1 MLIRTKVIGIGQAGN
16 KAAIMAV
23 DKGVIRKEDCLL
35 INTTSRDI
43 PTEYKNDAIIF
54 GDELNGCGKE
64 RDIAKTLFVEYTSTN
79 EFFNI
84 ITNFFSEEEDDDI
97 QNIAVVISS
106 TEGGTGSG
114 ASIVLSDYIND
125 KLETVTHIIGLLG
138 FEDDPKGLENSINW
152 LKEVNADDL
161 SVHLIDNKK
170 FLETSVTKQKAEI
183 AANEEI
189 CNIINIIS
197 GSTIVESETKNIDST
212 DLFKIIR
219 TPGYTIVTESDLKG
233 IDSVDDFN
241 SKMRNMVLKC
251 KSLKSIPKCAIS
263 GIIINCKP
271 QNIAKIDEKF
281 KTVFDTFGNPYEK
294 FYHYQ
299 DIGGEEYIQ
308 FIFAGMN
315 MPKEEVQNIIK
326 RYSSETSKVNFEED
340 NFTDTFSSFKVMKP
354 KSSEKKNILSTL
366 KRKRK
371 PSITTEEL

>member
-43 PTEYKNDAIIF
+43 PAEYKNDAIIF
-54 GDELNGCGKE
+54 GEELNGCGKE
-64 RDIAKTLFVEYTSTN
+64 RDIAKSLFMEYSAST

-84 ITNFFSEEEDDDI
+84 ITNFLSEEDDDI
-97 QNIAVVISS
+97 RNIAVVISS

-114 ASIVLSDYIND
+114 ASTILADFLNE
-125 KLETVTHIIGLLG
+125 KLEMVTHIIGLLG

-152 LKEVNADDL
+152 LKEVNIDDL

-170 FLETSVTKQKAEI
+170 FLESAGTKQKAEI
-183 AANEEI
+183 QGNEEV

-197 GSTIVESETKNIDST
+197 GSTIVESDTKNIDST

-219 TPGYTIVTESDLKG
+219 TPGYTIVTESDLAG
-233 IDSVDDFN
+233 IDNIDDFN

-271 QNIAKIDEKF
+271 QNVAKIDEKF
-281 KTVFDTFGNPYEK
+281 KVVFDVFGNPYEK

-299 DIGGEEYIQ
+299 DIGGNEYIQ

-315 MPKEEVQNIIK
+315 MPKEEVTNIIK
-326 RYSSETSKVNFEED
+326 RYSSESTKVNFEED
-340 NFTDTFSSFKVMKP
+340 NFSDAFNSFKVMKP
-354 KSSEKKNILSTL
+354 KASEKKNILSTL

-371 PSITTEEL
+371 VATTATEL